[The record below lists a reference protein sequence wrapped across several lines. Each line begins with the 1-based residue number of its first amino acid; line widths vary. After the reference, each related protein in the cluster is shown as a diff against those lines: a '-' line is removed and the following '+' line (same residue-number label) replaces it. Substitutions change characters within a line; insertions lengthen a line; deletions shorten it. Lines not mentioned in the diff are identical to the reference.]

1 MKKILIVE
9 DENSLRMLV
18 SATLESKRFQ
28 ILQAR
33 NGHEA
38 VMTGQLEKPDL
49 IIMDWMMP
57 GLSGIEALEILRK
70 TDGTKTIPVVILT
83 AKNQTADK
91 EKAFESGAN
100 YFLAKPF
107 SPLELLNLVDRILK
121 EN

>member
-1 MKKILIVE
+1 MKKILIAD
-9 DENSLRMLV
+9 DESSLRMLV
-18 SATLESKRFQ
+18 NATLEGEKFQ
-28 ILQAR
+28 ILQAK

-38 VMTGQLEKPDL
+38 VLTAQLEKPDL
-49 IIMDWMMP
+49 IIMDWMMA

-70 TDGTKTIPVVILT
+70 TASTTATPIIILT
-83 AKNQTADK
+83 AKNQSADK
-91 EKAFESGAN
+91 EKAFGLGAN